1 MTLPVAEAAIADIR
15 EGRRQLLELVDSLS
29 PADWSRPVPY
39 GQWTIKD
46 LLAHVIG
53 DMTGGIVALL
63 VSGQLDPRTILDI
76 ARTYDSRPIN
86 AQRVASREGTSP
98 QELRELL
105 DRSFEPLFAATRRAQ
120 AEHLRWPIPMGPGYE
135 ITTEDWLW
143 FGYHDRVHVDD
154 IRRAVASD
162 YQPEPLR
169 FLPQVEAK
177 FFWLQRHREGLLR
190 AVYSIADEAWDEP
203 SAYSGWTYKDILAH
217 VAANDL
223 RAHTRLRAVLG
234 QRDEAKLAA
243 LRDVDAWNDLSV
255 RERRGRSVRAL
266 VDEMLALRHETLRLL
281 SRFQQEHI
289 SATVTTI
296 QGETPVLDYVD
307 RVGAHEAEHAGHLVP
322 ASRSRRWRAQHP
334 EAAQEENP

>member
-1 MTLPVAEAAIADIR
+1 MTMPVAEAAIADIQ
-15 EGRRQLLELVDSLS
+15 EARRQLLELVDSLS

-53 DMTGGIVALL
+53 DMTGGIVATL
-63 VSGQLDPRTILDI
+63 VSGQLDPRTIPAI
-76 ARTYDSRPIN
+76 AGAYDSRPIN
-86 AQRVASREGTSP
+86 AQRVASRDRMSP

-105 DRSFEPLFAATRRAQ
+105 DRSFEPLFAATRQTQ
-120 AEHLRWPIPMGPGYE
+120 AEHLNWPIPMGPGYE

-143 FGYHDRVHVDD
+143 WGYHDRVHADD

-162 YQPEPLR
+162 YQPDPLR

-190 AVYSIADEAWDEP
+190 AVYSVADDAWDEP
-203 SAYSGWTYKDILAH
+203 SASSGWTYRDILAH

-234 QRDEAKLAA
+234 QRDEAELAA
-243 LRDVDAWNDLSV
+243 LRDVDAWNARTV
-255 RERRGRSVRAL
+255 EERRGRSVRAL
-266 VDEMLALRHETLRLL
+266 VDEMLELRAETLRLL
-281 SRFQQEHI
+281 SRFEPEHI
-289 SATVTTI
+289 SATVI
-296 QGETPVLDYVD
+296 AIRGETPVLDYID
-307 RVGAHEAEHAGHLVP
+307 RVGVHEAEHASDLVP
-322 ASRSRRWRAQHP
+322 ASRGRRWRAQHP
-334 EAAQEENP
+334 QTA